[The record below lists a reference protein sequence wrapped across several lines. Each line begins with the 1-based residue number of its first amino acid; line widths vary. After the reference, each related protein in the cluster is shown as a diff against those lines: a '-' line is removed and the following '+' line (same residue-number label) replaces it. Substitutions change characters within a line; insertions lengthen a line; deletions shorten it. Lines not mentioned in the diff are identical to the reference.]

1 MGEALTMTRRRAR
14 WLLPVAALCAAL
26 ATIGAAG
33 TVGAGVESV
42 CPDLDTG
49 HLSAGDQTSLT
60 ITAPEGQVI
69 VQVCVK
75 AGSAQQ
81 GDGPEF
87 TDFDPGVTE
96 TTISHSSGKE
106 ISHYSVKYAD
116 APPPTTAAPPT
127 TTAAP
132 PTTAPPVTQA
142 APPPPP
148 PPGPTAGPGPAVA
161 VTARAQ
167 FTG

>member
-1 MGEALTMTRRRAR
+1 VRKL
-14 WLLPVAALCAAL
+14 L
-26 ATIGAAG
+26 ATIAIVTLATIGIGAAG
-33 TVGAGVESV
+33 TVGAGVDQV

-49 HLSAGDQTSLT
+49 HLSANNQTSFT
-60 ITAPEGQVI
+60 ITAPEGKVI

-75 AGSAQQ
+75 AGSANQ

-87 TDFDPGVTE
+87 TNFDPGVTE

-106 ISHYSVKYAD
+106 ISHFSVKFAD
-116 APPPTTAAPPT
+116 VPPP

-142 APPPPP
+142 APP
-148 PPGPTAGPGPAVA
+148 APGPAARPAAPQAPVQVPAAAAPVA
-161 VTARAQ
+161 GQPRT
-167 FTG
+167 TG